1 MTAQET
7 PLETSDIQGIIL
19 TGYSHL
25 PFSCYSF
32 LQITDCSKAQEW
44 LRGILPHVTHSDW
57 QKLENG
63 KATKPKSALNIAI
76 ASEGL
81 KQLGF
86 PADSLRETFP
96 AEFQEDMLESSR
108 ADRLGD
114 VGINAPKYWDTA
126 WHTRNIHL
134 LLILQ
139 VSAEEFAN
147 EPNLSLQEW
156 RVRGEEKLHRHY
168 EAHKQK
174 FETAGLK
181 EVLFETGYV
190 AQDRKEHFGF
200 RDGIAQPDIKG
211 MLEIKE
217 QSAVKPGQFVAEN
230 GEFLLG
236 YRNEDGNFPP
246 TPTVPASRDP
256 ANVLKDLPTP
266 NIYKDFGKNG
276 TYLVYRKLY
285 QDVAKYR
292 QHFSDRF
299 SEAQAKER
307 SLAEAKMVG
316 RWPSGAPLLL
326 APEAD
331 APNLANENNFY
342 YQDQDPHGLKC
353 PMGSHIRRTN
363 PRDSL
368 STDPKDSLKNVNRR
382 QIIRRG
388 VIYGDVLPEGQLE
401 DDGQSRGLLFLCV
414 NADLRRQFEFIQQ
427 TWINNPYFNNLHNE
441 RDPLV
446 GYNPDDSD
454 RKMTIPQ
461 EPIASKCSLP
471 NFVTMKGGGYFFV
484 PSLSALRFLAAS
496 PSVDG
501 KTETT

>member
-1 MTAQET
+1 MTGQET
-7 PLETSDIQGIIL
+7 PLKTSLETADIQGIVL

-32 LQITDCSKAQEW
+32 LQITDSLEAQAW
-44 LRGILPHVTHSDW
+44 LRDILPQVTHSDW

-63 KATKPKSALNIAI
+63 KAIKPKSALNIAI
-76 ASEGL
+76 AAEGL

-86 PADSLRETFP
+86 PKESLETTFP
-96 AEFQEDMLESSR
+96 TEFQEDMLESSR
-108 ADRLGD
+108 ANRLGD
-114 VGINAPKYWDTA
+114 VGINASEHWDTP

-139 VSAEEFAN
+139 VSAEEFAD
-147 EPNLSLQEW
+147 EPNLSLEEW
-156 RVRGEEKLHRHY
+156 RSQGVEKLHRHY

-200 RDGIAQPDIKG
+200 HDGIAQPEIKG
-211 MLEIKE
+211 MPK
-217 QSAVKPGQFVAEN
+217 AAKPGQFQVEP

-246 TPTVPASRDP
+246 TPTVPVEQDP

-266 NIYKDFGKNG
+266 NVHRDFGKNG

-292 QHFSDRF
+292 QHFSNRF
-299 SEAQAKER
+299 PEAQAKER

-326 APEAD
+326 APDED
-331 APNLANENNFY
+331 APNLADKNNFY
-342 YQDQDPHGLKC
+342 YQEKDPHGLKC

-368 STDPKDSLKNVNRR
+368 STDPKDSLQNVNRR

-401 DDGQSRGLLFLCV
+401 DDGQSRGLLFLCI
-414 NADLRRQFEFIQQ
+414 NSDIRRQFEFIQQ
-427 TWINNPYFNNLHNE
+427 TWINNPYFNNLHDE

-461 EPIASKCSLP
+461 EPIATKCSLP
-471 NFVTMKGGGYFFV
+471 NFVTLKGGGYFFV
-484 PSLSALRFLAAS
+484 PSLSALRFLAAA
-496 PSVDG
+496 PSTG
-501 KTETT
+501 I

>member
-1 MTAQET
+1 MTAQETSLET
-7 PLETSDIQGIIL
+7 PLETSDIQGIVL

-32 LQITDCSKAQEW
+32 LQITNPSQAKTWLQE
-44 LRGILPHVTHSDW
+44 ILPHVTHSDW

-63 KATKPKSALNIAI
+63 KALKPKSALNIAI
-76 ASEGL
+76 SAEGL

-86 PADSLRETFP
+86 PADSFRQTFP
-96 AEFQEDMLESSR
+96 TEFQEDMMESSR
-108 ADRLGD
+108 TKRLGD
-114 VGINAPKYWDTA
+114 VGINGPENWDAPWYNRA
-126 WHTRNIHL
+126 IHL

-139 VSAEEFAN
+139 VSADEFAN

-156 RVRGEEKLHRHY
+156 RARGAEKLHRHC

-174 FETAGLK
+174 FEAAGLK
-181 EVLFETGYV
+181 EVLCETGYV

-200 RDGIAQPDIKG
+200 HDGIAQPEIKG
-211 MLEIKE
+211 IPK
-217 QSAVKPGQFVAEN
+217 AAKPGQFLVEP

-246 TPTVPASRDP
+246 TPTVLAIQDF
-256 ANVLKDLPTP
+256 ADVLKDLPTP
-266 NIYKDFGKNG
+266 SAYKDFGKNG
-276 TYLVYRKLY
+276 TYLVFRKLY

-292 QHFSDRF
+292 QHFRNRF
-299 SEAQAKER
+299 PEEQAQAR

-316 RWPSGAPLLL
+316 RWPSGAPLVL

-331 APNLANENNFY
+331 APDLANENNFY
-342 YQDQDPHGLKC
+342 YQDKDPHGLKC
-353 PMGSHIRRTN
+353 PMGSHVRRTN

-401 DDGQSRGLLFLCV
+401 DDGQPRGLLFLCL
-414 NADLRRQFEFIQQ
+414 NADIRRQFEFIQQ
-427 TWINNPYFNNLHNE
+427 TWINNPYFNNLQNE

-461 EPIASKCSLP
+461 EPIATKCSLP

-484 PSLSALRFLAAS
+484 PSLSALRFLAEL
-496 PSVDG
+496 PSVDV
-501 KTETT
+501 